1 MLVTCLKPPADSL
14 GSQPRVQLTTYRS
27 DNGIILGRCQAFRH
41 ICRTWRGLIQTFF
54 VSTRKEQSCTT
65 NPVHLLKTAQGLH
78 IYIIL
83 YYIILYYIILYYI
96 ILYYIILYYIILY
109 YIIYILK
116 LYYIIYVCVCVF
128 SMWWSICLPNMFE
141 AGQRC
146 LYQGLSGWRVLAQW
160 SFSPFQFSNLI
171 N

>member
-1 MLVTCLKPPADSL
+1 MATKHPTHKTNFNQKHWFPVFIWQPPSILHLNRAALVLVTCLKPPADSL

-78 IYIIL
+78 IYI
-83 YYIILYYIILYYI
+83 YIILYIYIYIKIILYI
-96 ILYYIILYYIILY
+96 CL
-109 YIIYILK
+109 
-116 LYYIIYVCVCVF
+116 CVCV
-128 SMWWSICLPNMFE
+128 
-141 AGQRC
+141 
-146 LYQGLSGWRVLAQW
+146 
-160 SFSPFQFSNLI
+160 
-171 N
+171 